1 MATMTNLEKIFIIN
15 KYIEGIDVE
24 IGFLNS
30 YSREEE
36 IVEDKLS
43 IQDQLNDRYRKKE
56 ALLQIIDEL
65 S

>member
-1 MATMTNLEKIFIIN
+1 MTNLEKIFIIN